1 MVIKL
6 NLKRNE
12 ERFKN
17 VETDLLATFHRN
29 ATGKANKAFRFAK
42 VDSNFTAFLPYLK
55 DGAVKLYLYYAIVA
69 NNETGESWYSI
80 DTISQKLGATERSI
94 GNWNNQLED
103 LGLIYRTSNGRK
115 SKATFVLPLTGF
127 AIKMNLQQIIQV
139 LDDLNL
145 YETNSY
151 TKVFGKLQTVTK
163 LYIKNE
169 SGDSFHEVVCV
180 HLKKVNSLDSIE
192 LNIVDTYM
200 YTVSPLSDVNTVAA
214 LSGFQGEEKVAII
227 DGEKE
232 LRLGTKTPQSYK
244 GYFINESSKVDDTAI
259 YEIMTQLTDDVD
271 LTDLPTISI

>member
-1 MVIKL
+1 MVIRL

-17 VETDLLATFHRN
+17 VETDLLATFHRT
-29 ATGKANKAFRFAK
+29 ATGKTNKAFRFAK

-127 AIKMNLQQIIQV
+127 AIKMNLQQIVQV

-151 TKVFGKLQTVTK
+151 TKVFGQVQTVTK

-180 HLKKVNSLDSIE
+180 HLRRVNSCGSIE